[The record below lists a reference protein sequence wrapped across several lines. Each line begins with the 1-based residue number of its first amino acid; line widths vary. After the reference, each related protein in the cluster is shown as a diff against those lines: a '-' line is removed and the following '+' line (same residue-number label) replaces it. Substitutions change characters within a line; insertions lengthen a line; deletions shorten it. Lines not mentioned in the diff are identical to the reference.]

1 MAMKNTNQILT
12 EAQQTLKTAELGL
25 KSLKTHN
32 SEHKDAGLR
41 NLIVFGRAVTNILQN
56 LRSTEKDFNTW
67 YAPFVEE
74 MENDKFLKFFYNA
87 RSTILKEGSLPAT
100 THSFYINKFNTN
112 DISKF
117 EKPPFAKSFFMG
129 DKYGGSGWEVVF
141 PDGRIEKFYVNLPPE
156 IGEGK
161 VFISDLPK
169 EHLGKNVGGITIEE
183 AGQLYFDY
191 LANLLKNAENRFKS

>member
-1 MAMKNTNQILT
+1 MRNTNQILT

-25 KSLKTHN
+25 KGLKTHN

-41 NLIVFGRAVTNILQN
+41 NLIVFGRAITNVLQN
-56 LRSTEKDFNTW
+56 LRSTEKDFDAW
-67 YAPFVEE
+67 YNPFAKE

-87 RSTILKEGSLPAT
+87 RSTILKEGSVPAT
-100 THSFYINKFNTN
+100 THSFYIKKFNSN
-112 DISKF
+112 DINKF

-141 PDGRIEKFYVNLPPE
+141 PDGRTEKFYIDLPVE

-161 VFISDLPK
+161 VFISNLPK
-169 EHLGKNVGGITIEE
+169 EHLGKEVEGITLEE

-191 LANLLKNAENRFKS
+191 LANLLRKAEDRFKS